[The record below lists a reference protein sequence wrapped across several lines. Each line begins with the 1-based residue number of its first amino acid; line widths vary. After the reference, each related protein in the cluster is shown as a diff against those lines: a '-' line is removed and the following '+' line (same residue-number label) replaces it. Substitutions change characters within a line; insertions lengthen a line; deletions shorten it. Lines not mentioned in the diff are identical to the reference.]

1 MIDDIIAFRHRLHA
15 HPELSGKEQ
24 LTHDAIAAYL
34 KRLDPARLY
43 ERAGGFGL
51 IAVFGAEDAEAV
63 AFRADIDALPVQETT
78 ALSYLSENPG
88 VAHKCGHDGHTA
100 ILLRLA
106 ERLSELQKEKS
117 LPHTAVLV
125 FQPAEETGEGS
136 ARILETGILQ
146 QYRIRAF
153 YGLHNLPGVPMGQL
167 LFRYGT
173 FAAASVGI
181 VLHLQGRQTHAAFP
195 EMGINPGLAAVEI
208 LQKVLELNTSPS
220 LTDGGFR
227 QATLVGMRL
236 GKEAFGTSAG
246 DGEVMFTLRAYTN
259 QAMEKLKE
267 AVLDIAREAAEAYGL
282 KLSVEWRE
290 PFHATENADAHTER
304 LIRIAEKEGF
314 AYHTAD
320 VPFRW
325 SEDFAD
331 YLMVYPGAFFGI
343 GSGENSPELHHP
355 DYDFPD
361 GIIETAARFFERLLT
376 QK

>member
-1 MIDDIIAFRHRLHA
+1 MIDDILAFRHRLHA
-15 HPELSGKEQ
+15 HPELSGKEMQ
-24 LTHDAIAAYL
+24 THDAIAAYL
-34 KRLDPARLY
+34 KRLEPTRLY

-78 ALSYLSENPG
+78 VLSYASRNAG
-88 VAHKCGHDGHTA
+88 VAHKCGHDGHA
-100 ILLRLA
+100 SILLRLA
-106 ERLSELQKEKS
+106 EMLSQRQAENA
-117 LPHTAVLV
+117 LPHTAILV

-136 ARILETGILQ
+136 ARILQTGILQ

-153 YGLHNLPGVPMGQL
+153 YGLHNLPGIPKGEL

-173 FAAASVGI
+173 FAAASVGV

-220 LTDGGFR
+220 LTDGRFR

-259 QAMEKLKE
+259 GAMEALKD
-267 AVLDIAREAAEAYGL
+267 AVLDIAREAADAYGL
-282 KLSVEWRE
+282 KLSADWRE
-290 PFHATENADAHTER
+290 PFHATENADAHTAY
-304 LIRIAEKEGF
+304 LIRTAEREGF
-314 AYHTAD
+314 AFRTAD
-320 VPFRW
+320 APFRW

-331 YLMVYPGAFFGI
+331 YLMQYPGAFFGI
-343 GSGENSPELHHP
+343 GSGEDCPELHHP

-361 GIIETAARFFERLLT
+361 GIIETAARFFGLLLA